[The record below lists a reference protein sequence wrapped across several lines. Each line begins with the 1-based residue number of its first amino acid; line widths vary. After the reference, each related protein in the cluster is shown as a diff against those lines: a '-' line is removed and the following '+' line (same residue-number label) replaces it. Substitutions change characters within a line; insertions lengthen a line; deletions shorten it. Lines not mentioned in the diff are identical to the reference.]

1 MARVRTHAIS
11 VSLDGFSAGPNQRLE
26 EPKGDGGDQLH
37 EWVFAIRFGAE
48 MIGRADAATIEPG
61 FDDDFL
67 ARCNENMGATI
78 MGRNMFGPV
87 RGDWNTWDGEWNGWW
102 GPEPPY
108 HHATFVL
115 THHPRPPLTMD
126 GGTTFHFVT
135 DGIEAALDRAMAAA
149 GGQDVRVGGG
159 ASTVRQYLRA
169 GLVDEL
175 HLAVVPILLGDGERL
190 LDDLGASADAY
201 ECTEL
206 VCSSAVSHVVLTR
219 TSDEMSPGQGQAAT
233 TE

>member
-1 MARVRTHAIS
+1 MPRLRAHSLA
-11 VSLDGFSAGPNQRLE
+11 VSLDGFMAGPDQSLDDPLGVGGRRLH
-26 EPKGDGGDQLH
+26 D
-37 EWVFAIRFGAE
+37 WVFATRFGANLL
-48 MIGRADAATIEPG
+48 GLGDPAAIEPG
-61 FDDDFL
+61 IDDQFL
-67 ARCNENMGATI
+67 SRGDENVGATI

-87 RGDWNTWDGEWNGWW
+87 RGAWDTWDGSWAGWW
-102 GPEPPY
+102 GDEPPY
-108 HHATFVL
+108 HHPVFVL
-115 THHPRPPLTMD
+115 THHAHDPIEMA

>member
-135 DGIEAALDRAMAAA
+135 A
-149 GGQDVRVGGG
+149 GADVRIAGG
-159 ASTVRQYLRA
+159 ASTVQQFMRA
-169 GLVDEL
+169 GLLDEL
-175 HLAVVPILLGDGERL
+175 NVSIVPFLLGRGERL
-190 LDDLGASADAY
+190 LDDLGGALD
-201 ECTEL
+201 ELTPTE
-206 VCSSAVSHVVLTR
+206 VTTSHT
-219 TSDEMSPGQGQAAT
+219 TSVTHISLARE
-233 TE
+233 